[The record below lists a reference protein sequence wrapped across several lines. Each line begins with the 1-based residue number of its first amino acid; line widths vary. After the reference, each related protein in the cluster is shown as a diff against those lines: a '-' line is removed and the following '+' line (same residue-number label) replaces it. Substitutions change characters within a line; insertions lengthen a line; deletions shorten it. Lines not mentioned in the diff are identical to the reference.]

1 MNQIFQGHL
10 STLAMSETSVLLIG
24 VIPDLAFSGNMRMKG
39 PWHLG
44 MNASS
49 YIKQVLLSSCHQSRQ
64 DRRPIKSEV
73 VEILLSLQRYFAFLK
88 VTLQ

>member
-10 STLAMSETSVLLIG
+10 STLAMSETFVLLIG

-49 YIKQVLLSSCHQSRQ
+49 YIKQVLL
-64 DRRPIKSEV
+64 
-73 VEILLSLQRYFAFLK
+73 
-88 VTLQ
+88 